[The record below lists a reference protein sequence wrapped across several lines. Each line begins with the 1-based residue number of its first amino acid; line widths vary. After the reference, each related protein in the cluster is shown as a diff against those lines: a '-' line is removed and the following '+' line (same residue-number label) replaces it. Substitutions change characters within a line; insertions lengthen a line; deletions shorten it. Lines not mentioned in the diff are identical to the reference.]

1 MPAYNALR
9 SARAFARRASLLRA
23 APLARPT
30 HGALA
35 RSPRRRLEF
44 LARQALRLRRRLLP
58 VLNKPVRPPC

>member
-1 MPAYNALR
+1 MPGYNASR

-30 HGALA
+30 RGALA

-44 LARQALRLRRRLLP
+44 LARQALRLRRRLIPLVNKTARLP
-58 VLNKPVRPPC
+58 C